1 MVYSCIYENIVAD
14 LVEKSLLLR
23 KKLSSLN
30 DKKLIEACRRQ
41 DRRAQRNLYDHYAPH
56 MFGVCK
62 RYVKN
67 KEDAEDVL
75 LEAFFKV
82 FTNIHQF
89 KGDGSFEGWI
99 RRIVI
104 NESLMFLRKKHNFH
118 IRVELNQV
126 DAQTPTTVVHKLE
139 AEDILYFMDQLP
151 TGYRTI
157 FNLYVIEGYK
167 HREIAELLGISIN
180 TSKSQLI
187 LAKKRLR
194 ALLEEA
200 NYPGV
205 NAK

>member
-1 MVYSCIYENIVAD
+1 MDET
-14 LVEKSLLLR
+14 
-23 KKLSSLN
+23 
-30 DKKLIEACRRQ
+30 KLIEACKRQ
-41 DRRAQRNLYDHYAPH
+41 DRSAQKALYNQYAPQ
-56 MFGVCK
+56 MFGVCR

-75 LEAFFKV
+75 MEAFFKV

-89 KGDGSFEGWI
+89 KGEGSFEGWV

-118 IRVELNQV
+118 IRVELNPSDTV
-126 DAQTPTTVVHKLE
+126 TATTALKKLE
-139 AEDILYFMDQLP
+139 AEDILYFLGQLP

-194 ALLEEA
+194 ELLEEA
-200 NYPGV
+200 NYPGISKV
-205 NAK
+205 K